1 MQYPGKVAFAAT
13 LGVFLTSCSDSYLPT
28 GPSNTSRAALSVS
41 SLEALDANPL
51 SCDGD
56 ESLLLLQDIVPWEE
70 DTDLTLGANVA
81 ELIAQGIG
89 FCMAASDAVAELDLG
104 RFSTVVISAAQNQ
117 VFYDNV
123 FANGSVPALTA
134 FVDGGGILV
143 ANLADVALGLA
154 GGGNWGGHAFVEG
167 LRRVTAFRNQNS
179 IADGSHPI
187 VAGPSDCPSGNCG
200 EIQDILVRQDLD
212 NWLFSSHGYF
222 TDLPAGTTVLL
233 TQPDATLDGQ
243 PEPIM
248 VEYPVGQ
255 GMVIASMVTTER
267 RYSWNLGPR
276 NLELLANELA
286 HAISISTPVEEP
298 PLTTSVQIAAMTVD
312 LETLVEAGVL
322 SAGNA
327 NSLKRKLMAAAR
339 SVEAGHPRAAANQVL
354 AFMHEVEALM
364 RSGRLSQVQGDFLL
378 ENANALLASLT
389 TDQTTGLAAGAA

>member
-41 SLEALDANPL
+41 SLEALDADALP
-51 SCDGD
+51 CDGD
-56 ESLLLLQDIVPWEE
+56 ESILLLQDIVPWGE

-81 ELIAQGIG
+81 ELIAQGVG
-89 FCMAASDAVAELDLG
+89 FCMAASDAVTELHLS

-117 VFYDNV
+117 AFYDNV
-123 FANGSVPALTA
+123 FANGSVHPALTA
-134 FVDGGGILV
+134 FVDGGGVLV
-143 ANLADVALGLA
+143 ANLADVASGLA
-154 GGGNWGGHAFVEG
+154 GGGNWGGHAFVGG

-187 VAGPSDCPSGNCG
+187 VAGPSECPSGNCG

-222 TDLPAGTTVLL
+222 TDLPAGTSVLL

-298 PLTTSVQIAAMTVD
+298 PLTASEQLAAMAVD
-312 LETLVEAGVL
+312 LETLVDAGVL
-322 SAGNA
+322 SAGTA

-339 SVEAGHPRAAANQVL
+339 SMEAGRVRAAANQIR
-354 AFMHEVEALM
+354 AFMLEVEALM
-364 RSGRLSQVQGDFLL
+364 RSGRLTEEQGGRLL
-378 ENANALLASLT
+378 EGANVLLASLT
-389 TDQTTGLAAGAA
+389 AD